1 MAQNS
6 KIEWTES
13 TWNPVTGCTKISA
26 GCKNCYAER
35 MALRL
40 KAAGS
45 PNYAHGF
52 RVTLHH
58 HALEIPL
65 RWKKPRTIFVNSM
78 SDLFHKN
85 ISFDFISKVFDV
97 MRRAS
102 HHRFQIL
109 TKRSGRL
116 LKLSSRLTW
125 PENVWMGVT
134 VENVNCSFRIND
146 LQQTAAAIKF
156 ISFEPLLGSIPNID
170 LEGIDWVIVGGE
182 SGPRARPMKPQW
194 PIDIRD
200 QCLNADVSFFFK
212 QWGGIN
218 KKKTGRILDGC
229 VWNQTPRQ
237 ARIGYHKEV
246 TIGQC
251 ARLFPRE
258 ETLVKI

>member
-45 PNYAHGF
+45 PNYANGF

-58 HALEIPL
+58 HALDIPL

-78 SDLFHKN
+78 SDLFHKD
-85 ISFDFISKVFDV
+85 IPFDFISKVFDV

-116 LKLSSRLTW
+116 LELNSRLTW

-134 VENVNCSFRIND
+134 VENDDCRFRIDD
-146 LQQTAAAIKF
+146 LRQTAAAIKF
-156 ISFEPLLGSIPNID
+156 ISFEPLLGPIPNID
-170 LEGIDWVIVGGE
+170 LESIDWVIVGGE
-182 SGPRARPMKPQW
+182 SGPNARLMKAQW
-194 PIDIRD
+194 AIDIRD
-200 QCLNADVSFFFK
+200 QCLSADVPFFFK

-229 VWNQTPRQ
+229 TWDGMPLPT
-237 ARIGYHKEV
+237 HEKM
-246 TIGQC
+246 
-251 ARLFPRE
+251 
-258 ETLVKI
+258 LVNKNE

>member
-45 PNYAHGF
+45 PNYANGF

-134 VENVNCSFRIND
+134 VENADCGFRIND

-156 ISFEPLLGSIPNID
+156 ISFEPLLGPIPDID
-170 LEGIDWVIVGGE
+170 LKGINWVIVGGE

-200 QCLNADVSFFFK
+200 QCLVADVSFFFK
-212 QWGGIN
+212 QWGGVN
-218 KKKTGRILDGC
+218 RGKNGRLLDGRT
-229 VWNQTPRQ
+229 WDQMP
-237 ARIGYHKEV
+237 I
-246 TIGQC
+246 
-251 ARLFPRE
+251 RLESNSQGFNYDSQGKQVVLQQKA
-258 ETLVKI
+258 TLV

>member
-45 PNYAHGF
+45 PNYANGF

-116 LKLSSRLTW
+116 MKLSSRLTW

-134 VENVNCSFRIND
+134 VENVDCAFRIKD
-146 LQQTAAAIKF
+146 LRQTPAAIKF
-156 ISFEPLLGSIPNID
+156 ISFEPLLGPIPDID

-200 QCLNADVSFFFK
+200 QCLDADVSFFFK

-218 KKKTGRILDGC
+218 KKKTGRILDGRTWDGMPLPTHEKM
-229 VWNQTPRQ
+229 VVN
-237 ARIGYHKEV
+237 KNE
-246 TIGQC
+246 
-251 ARLFPRE
+251 
-258 ETLVKI
+258 